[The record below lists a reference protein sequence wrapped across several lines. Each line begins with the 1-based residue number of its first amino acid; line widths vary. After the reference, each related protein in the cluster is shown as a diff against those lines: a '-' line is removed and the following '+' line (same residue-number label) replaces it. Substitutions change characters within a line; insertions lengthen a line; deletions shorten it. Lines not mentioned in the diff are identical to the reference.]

1 MAYLLPTF
9 THPSNGAVYPNAY
22 ARVFSVKKNKA
33 QKVAIVQ
40 FEVFASQAARAAL
53 KDPVFMLPVQFM
65 DTTTAPTQYSSLFS
79 APPVAADTLPAPAVN
94 VDDIDISQA
103 YVGLKTHPATAA
115 ILAAGT
121 PA

>member
-65 DTTTAPTQYSSLFS
+65 DTTTAPTQYCGNKWAFLYLYMFTLKHTSESLW
-79 APPVAADTLPAPAVN
+79 
-94 VDDIDISQA
+94 
-103 YVGLKTHPATAA
+103 
-115 ILAAGT
+115 
-121 PA
+121 